1 MGNGSPVDWM
11 HPPCRLI
18 TSATHCSCKWLTATS
33 MKKEVSGYKTYYQP
47 CIFIVTLTD
56 MVPRGASN
64 LAARQQTCPPI
75 QRHDPPQHQDPSLHR
90 LHIPPHPAPGVQPG
104 KQTHATR
111 NPTIPCR
118 QDHTHT
124 HAGPDT
130 QSSLTKN
137 ASIVRRPM
145 RSSRDRGLSTLPQKP
160 SEPLPAHCYYVG
172 IITLTSS
179 RSSPGTGSCQP
190 DRPNRLKPA
199 PISISPPTF
208 PCCHFFFSFFNLPGG
223 RAIAIQ
229 GRGRGVCVSL
239 CLCLSLHVGRRV
251 TCPQCNIRG

>member
-1 MGNGSPVDWM
+1 M

-18 TSATHCSCKWLTATS
+18 TSTTHCSCKWLTATS
-33 MKKEVSGYKTYYQP
+33 KKKEIPGQKIYYQP
-47 CIFIVTLTD
+47 CICIVTLTD

-137 ASIVRRPM
+137 ASIVCRPM
-145 RSSRDRGLSTLPQKP
+145 RSSRDRGLSTLPKNP
-160 SEPLPAHCYYVG
+160 
-172 IITLTSS
+172 
-179 RSSPGTGSCQP
+179 
-190 DRPNRLKPA
+190 PNP
-199 PISISPPTF
+199 SPP
-208 PCCHFFFSFFNLPGG
+208 
-223 RAIAIQ
+223 IAIM
-229 GRGRGVCVSL
+229 
-239 CLCLSLHVGRRV
+239 
-251 TCPQCNIRG
+251 

>member
-1 MGNGSPVDWM
+1 MGDGNGSPVDWM

-104 KQTHATR
+104 KKTHAR
-111 NPTIPCR
+111 NPKPYDTLQTGP
-118 QDHTHT
+118 HTHT
-124 HAGPDT
+124 HHTQAGPDT
-130 QSSLTKN
+130 KSSLTKN
-137 ASIVRRPM
+137 ASIVCRPM

-179 RSSPGTGSCQP
+179 RSSPGTGHANQTAPTASS
-190 DRPNRLKPA
+190 RPPSPSPLPPSPA
-199 PISISPPTF
+199 VT
-208 PCCHFFFSFFNLPGG
+208 FFFL
-223 RAIAIQ
+223 
-229 GRGRGVCVSL
+229 L
-239 CLCLSLHVGRRV
+239 
-251 TCPQCNIRG
+251 